1 MIAHLSALFM
11 RSYNLFK
18 RDPNSQTH
26 KIEEKE
32 VSNNGQKILIAL
44 VFKIGKIN

>member
-26 KIEEKE
+26 KIEVKE
-32 VSNNGQKILIAL
+32 VSNNEQKD
-44 VFKIGKIN
+44 FNCIGFQDR